1 MYLMCVIY
9 ACSALCVLNM
19 LVQRFEPEG
28 NALQISI
35 IIIILKNEV
44 CGVVCTLEAAL
55 INQFDGTKQKIQ
67 LTVLPWEQ
75 MRSLQ
80 VSQSSTQQRC
90 E

>member
-1 MYLMCVIY
+1 M
-9 ACSALCVLNM
+9 LNR

-55 INQFDGTKQKIQ
+55 INQFDGTKTKNTTYCLALGTNVVFASQPK
-67 LTVLPWEQ
+67 LHTAT
-75 MRSLQ
+75 MRMK
-80 VSQSSTQQRC
+80 TNPP